1 VKLVRESLYEKFI
14 EDTDP
19 IQDMG
24 IGLLSKY
31 ETELS
36 KRYRWESPEA
46 KDRMRVEAIRSK
58 ANGNSRKENTLA
70 TTMGKLIQDTK
81 KAYRRYLAAKSEGG
95 ANWEVTKIFLR
106 RAGELAGIK

>member
-1 VKLVRESLYEKFI
+1 VKIVREFLYEKFI

-31 ETELS
+31 ETELA
-36 KRYRWESPEA
+36 KRFRWEGPEP
-46 KDRMRVEAIRSK
+46 KDRMRIRDIVSK
-58 ANGNSRKENTLA
+58 ANGNSKKENTLA

-81 KAYRRYLAAKSEGG
+81 KAYRRYLAAKNEGG
-95 ANWEVTKIFLR
+95 ANWEDTKIYLR
-106 RAGELAGIK
+106 RAGELSGIQ